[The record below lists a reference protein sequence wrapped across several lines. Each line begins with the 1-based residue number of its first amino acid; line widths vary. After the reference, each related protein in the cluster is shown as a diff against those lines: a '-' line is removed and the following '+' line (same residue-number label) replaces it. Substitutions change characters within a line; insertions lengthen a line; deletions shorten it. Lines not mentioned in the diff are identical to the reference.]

1 MKDKLTARAALQ
13 IQRPVEDVFDAI
25 IKADKMSKYFIESST
40 GNLDSDVTVEWKFPE
55 FDDVFP
61 VTGKLI
67 KSNEY
72 NSFDWSGGAEGML
85 VEIFLEE
92 LSDDSTVV
100 RVKESF
106 MEKDDD
112 GIKQAIGQTEGWA
125 NFLACMKASLEY
137 GINLRNGAFDF
148 MKHKAQ

>member
-25 IKADKMSKYFIESST
+25 IKADKMSKYFIKSST

-72 NSFDWSGGAEGML
+72 ISFDWSGGAEGML

-148 MKHKAQ
+148 MKTKEQ